1 MQTVWVGM
9 LNVAYARIG
18 SGTMSVMRKWW
29 LNLRGGRAIGGGGRQ
44 RRSAFVREVIP
55 KHGVGVELGVQYG
68 DFSREL
74 LELAEPERLHLVDVW
89 YLAGREWEWEE
100 ERDRSTINALKG
112 VLDAFEDELVSR
124 RVVLHIGTDLDVL
137 TDLPDYYLDWAY
149 IDTAHVYEH
158 VTILL
163 EVLKAK
169 VKPTGVICGDDW
181 RPDPENPH
189 HGVTKAVQGFLDRE
203 PSYELI
209 YSSAGDAQW
218 AIARRGRL

>member
-1 MQTVWVGM
+1 
-9 LNVAYARIG
+9 
-18 SGTMSVMRKWW
+18 MSVMRKW
-29 LNLRGGRAIGGGGRQ
+29 LSRRGGRVIRTGRQ
-44 RRSAFVREVIP
+44 RREAFVREVIP

-74 LELAEPERLHLVDVW
+74 LELADPERLHLVDVW
-89 YLAGREWEWEE
+89 YLAGKEWQWEE
-100 ERDRSTINALKG
+100 DRDRSTINALKG
-112 VLDAFEDELVSR
+112 ILDAFADELIGR

-181 RPDPENPH
+181 RPDPDNPH
-189 HGVTKAVQGFLDRE
+189 HGVAKAVTAFLDRE
-203 PSYELI
+203 PDYELI
-209 YSSAGDAQW
+209 YASAQDAQW
-218 AIARRGRL
+218 AIARGPRQR